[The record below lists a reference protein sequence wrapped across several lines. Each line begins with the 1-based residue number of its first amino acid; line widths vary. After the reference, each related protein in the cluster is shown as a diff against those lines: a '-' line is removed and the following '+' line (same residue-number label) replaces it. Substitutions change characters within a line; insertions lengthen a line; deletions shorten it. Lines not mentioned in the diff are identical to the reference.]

1 MSQKGIIQVRVMNAI
16 IYYFSGTG
24 NSLNAARIIAGQI
37 GGARLIS
44 AREGTEIV
52 SAEDA
57 DLVGFVCPVY
67 EWDIPSTMK
76 DYAEK
81 IRMNPN
87 AYVFMVATYIL
98 VHGRAFETMEKI
110 LEKKGSRLHYSK
122 AIRCVASQCIAYPPF
137 PPEKIM
143 IPYSRRKAI
152 AAGKKIAERAENK
165 YPKMS
170 GVIRRLYPK
179 LMTPFMEI
187 QQEYDK
193 GFYTSEKCT
202 GCGICRKVCPCRNIT
217 IENKRPVYNHRCIG
231 CNACVVYCPRKAIQF
246 RTPEAYQK
254 LDNVISNHL
263 KLPERR
269 KRYHH
274 PEVSA
279 RDLMSSQEEV
289 RGI

>member
-1 MSQKGIIQVRVMNAI
+1 MNAI
-16 IYYFSGTG
+16 IYYFTGTG
-24 NSLNAARIIAGQI
+24 NSLNTARIIARQI

-44 AREGTEIV
+44 VKADTEII

-57 DLVGFVCPVY
+57 DVVGFVCPVY

-76 DYAEK
+76 DYAKK
-81 IRMNPN
+81 IRINPR

-98 VHGRAFETMEKI
+98 VHGMAFETMEKI
-110 LEKKGSRLHYSK
+110 LRAKGSCLHYAK

-143 IPYSRRKAI
+143 VPYSRRKAI
-152 AAGKKIAERAENK
+152 AVGRKISARAKNK

-170 GVIRRLYPK
+170 PIIRRLYPK
-179 LMTPFMEI
+179 MMTPFMEM

-193 GFYTSEKCT
+193 GFYSSEKCI
-202 GCGICRKVCPCRNIT
+202 GCGVCRNVCPCRNIT
-217 IENKRPVYNHRCIG
+217 IEDKRPVYHHRCIG

-246 RTPEAYQK
+246 STPEAYQK
-254 LDNVISNHL
+254 LDNVISNRL
-263 KLPERR
+263 KLPEKR

-274 PEVSA
+274 PNVSA
-279 RDLMSSQEEV
+279 KDLMRNQEKVGTGSS
-289 RGI
+289 